1 MQFCVMIT
9 QKDNSMSI
17 NQTIGFIGG
26 GNMAEALIKGLLA
39 QGHPAGAILVADPS
53 PVRQALL
60 RDIHQVNVLAD
71 NVAVAVGCRLLVLA
85 IKPQLVPA
93 VVPELAGVVTAEH
106 LTVSILAGTA
116 TATLERLLGEATRVV
131 RAMPN
136 TPALVG
142 CGATAICAG
151 RHATAADLET
161 AEALFRSVGT
171 VCTVSE
177 TQMDAVTGLS
187 GSGPAYVFTVIEALA
202 DGGVREGLPREVALE
217 LATCTVLGA
226 AQLVAESGEHPAVL
240 RDKVCSPG
248 GTTIAGL
255 TALEDGGLRATLI
268 EAVARATK
276 RSRELGKG
284 V

>member
-1 MQFCVMIT
+1 MRLSMFVRKGTVMSGL
-9 QKDNSMSI
+9 QA
-17 NQTIGFIGG
+17 IGFIGG

-39 QGHPAGAILVADPS
+39 QGHPSEKILVADPS
-53 PVRQALL
+53 PARQELL
-60 RDIHQVNVLAD
+60 RGVHQVTVLAD
-71 NVAVAVGCRLLVLA
+71 NRAVAAACRLLVLA
-85 IKPQLVPA
+85 VKPQMVQA
-93 VVPELAGVVTAEH
+93 VVPELADVVMPGH
-106 LTVSILAGTA
+106 LVVSILAGTA
-116 TATLERLLGEATRVV
+116 TATLERLLGGTARVV

-151 RHATAADLET
+151 HFATAADLEIAT
-161 AEALFRSVGT
+161 TLFRAVGSVN
-171 VCTVSE
+171 TVSE
-177 TQMDAVTGLS
+177 AQMDAVTGLS

-202 DGGVREGLPREVALE
+202 AGGAREGLPQEVALA
-217 LATCTVLGA
+217 LATNTVLGA
-226 AQLVAESGEHPAVL
+226 ARLVAESGEDPAVL

-248 GTTIAGL
+248 GTTLAGL

-276 RSRELGKG
+276 RSKELGK

>member
-1 MQFCVMIT
+1 MPT
-9 QKDNSMSI
+9 PP
-17 NQTIGFIGG
+17 TIGFIGG

-39 QGHPAGAILVADPS
+39 QGHPAARILVADPS

-60 RDIHQVNVLAD
+60 RDIYRVEVRND
-71 NVAVAVGCRLLVLA
+71 NRAVAAGCRLLVLA
-85 IKPQLVPA
+85 VKPQMA
-93 VVPELAGVVTAEH
+93 ATVVPGLAGTVTAEH

-116 TATLERLLGEATRVV
+116 TATLERLLGGRARVV

-142 CGATAICAG
+142 CGATAVCAG
-151 RHATAADLET
+151 SHATAADLDS
-161 AEALFRSVGT
+161 AGALFRSVGT

-177 TQMDAVTGLS
+177 GQMDAVTGLS

-202 DGGVREGLPREVALE
+202 DGGVKEGLPREVALE
-217 LATCTVLGA
+217 LATRTVLGA
-226 AQLVAESGEHPAVL
+226 ARLVAESGEHPALL
-240 RDKVCSPG
+240 REKVCSPG

-255 TALEDGGLRATLI
+255 TALEDGGLRAALI

-276 RSRELGKG
+276 RSQELGKG
-284 V
+284 S